1 MSFQELYT
9 TAIDLQPRDK
19 AVLAYGLLATLNA
32 ETDEDTTELW
42 VAESERR
49 FARYQEHRQSI
60 SARDFMMQMAVEVN
74 R

>member
-9 TAIDLQPRDK
+9 TAIDLQPHDK

-42 VAESERR
+42 LAESERR
-49 FARYQEHRQSI
+49 FARYQEHRQSL
-60 SARDFMMQMAVEVN
+60 SATDFLTQMAVELSK
-74 R
+74 